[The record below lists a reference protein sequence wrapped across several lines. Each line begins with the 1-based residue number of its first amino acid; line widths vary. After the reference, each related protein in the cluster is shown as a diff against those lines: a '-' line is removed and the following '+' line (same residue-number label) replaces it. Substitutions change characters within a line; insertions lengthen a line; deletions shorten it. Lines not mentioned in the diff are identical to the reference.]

1 MALKAEEHVKY
12 YHNQNGPTIGT
23 TCQRVIEKDGLY
35 FKDLDG
41 SGELKSYDDWRLPAK
56 ERAEA
61 YVKVLSTEEKIAQL
75 FISDWR
81 MGKYPVTGPMAAM
94 APKEVILDESGVL
107 DEAEFRGKTIFG
119 EQYLPGTTTLL
130 KEWFSRHLILRAN
143 ATAEDMTDW
152 LNQLQAVAEECPH
165 WVPVSVASN
174 SRNENGEVVFGMNDA
189 AGVFA
194 AWPGTLGIAAA
205 VKGAGLE
212 LIDEFADCIRREW
225 NACGL
230 RKGYMYMA
238 DIMTD
243 PRWQRSYGTFGEDP
257 ELVCAV
263 MERLIPGIQGSKE
276 GVTADGVAVTTKHFP
291 GGGARE
297 NGFDPHYAAGQWNV
311 YATEGSLQKYHIPAF
326 KTAVENHTSAIMP
339 YYSKPAKEKSAAQ
352 TDCEGNPCELEP
364 FGFAY
369 NRTFI
374 QTMLR
379 EQLGFKG
386 YINSDTG
393 IVHNRCWGVEML
405 DSAERIG
412 FAVSHAGVDLISGLF
427 DNEAGMEAY
436 NRGKNDYYET
446 HPVPDGFTKEQLVL
460 TDEALDR
467 AVARTLQEM
476 FELGMFENPY
486 RSAKDAVKAVG
497 EQADWDAAAR
507 THRQSVVLLK
517 NDGTL
522 PLVDEKCTQK
532 KFYVEAFKKDAAQAE
547 EATKA
552 LREMFT
558 DRILTDDPGEA
569 DFAVLMITPSSG
581 EYFNATPGYLELDI
595 CDGKTVCNVDA
606 DGKPEASTHE
616 ETTLSGADR
625 IRKIAE
631 AVHKNGG
638 KVIANINFTLAWEVG
653 NVERYA
659 DVLLAGFD
667 TYPSAT
673 LDVIFGR
680 FSPVGKLPLTL
691 PKGDEVLA
699 VNEDGVCISP
709 NDVPGYDKDQYMPDA
724 MKDENGK
731 AYAYRDA
738 AGNYYELDFGLRYE

>member
-1 MALKAEEHVKY
+1 MALKAKEIVEY
-12 YHNQNGPTIGT
+12 FENPNGPTIGT
-23 TCQRVIEKDGLY
+23 TNHRVIEKDGLY

-41 SGELKSYDDWRLPAK
+41 SGEWKSYDDWRLPAA
-56 ERAEA
+56 ERAKE
-61 YVKVLSTEEKIAQL
+61 YVKVLTTEEKIAQL

-81 MGKYPVTGPMAAM
+81 MGKYLPAGVTDQETPV
-94 APKEVILDESGVL
+94 LDESGVL
-107 DEAEFRGKTIFG
+107 DEGEFRGKTIFG
-119 EQYLPGTTTLL
+119 EQRLPGTSTLL

-152 LNQLQAVAEECPH
+152 LNQLQAVAEECTH
-165 WVPVSVASN
+165 WIPVSVASN

-194 AWPGTLGIAAA
+194 TWPGTLGIAAA
-205 VKGAGLE
+205 AKGAGLD
-212 LIDEFADCIRREW
+212 LIDEFADCVRREW

-238 DIMTD
+238 DVMTD

-257 ELVCAV
+257 DFVCEV
-263 MERLIPGIQGSKE
+263 MDRLIPGIEGGKS

-326 KTAVENHTSAIMP
+326 KIAVANHTSSIMP
-339 YYSKPAKEKSAAQ
+339 YYSKPAAAKSAVQ
-352 TDCEGNPCELEP
+352 TDCEGNPCEMEP
-364 FGFAY
+364 YGFAY
-369 NRTFI
+369 NHTFI
-374 QTMLR
+374 QKMLR
-379 EQLGFKG
+379 DQIGFKG

-393 IVHNRCWGVEML
+393 IVHNMCWGVEML
-405 DSAERIG
+405 DTAERIG
-412 FAVSHAGVDLISGLF
+412 FAVNHAGVDLISGLF

-436 NRGKNDYYET
+436 RRGKNDYYEN
-446 HPVPDGFTKEQLVL
+446 HPIPEGFTKEQLVL

-467 AVARTLQEM
+467 AVTRTLQEM

-486 RSAKDAVKAVG
+486 RSAKEAVEVVG
-497 EQADWDAAAR
+497 NQKDWDAAAKV
-507 THRQSVVLLK
+507 HRQSVVLLK

-522 PLVDEKCTQK
+522 PLLDEKTVQK
-532 KFYVEAFKKDAAQAE
+532 KFYVEAFKKDAEQAK

-552 LREMFT
+552 LKEMFT
-558 DRILTDDPGEA
+558 DRILTDDPKEA
-569 DFAVLMITPSSG
+569 DYAILMVTPSSG

-595 CDGKTVCNVDA
+595 CEEKIVCDVDQ
-606 DGKPEASTHE
+606 DGKPEEKTHE
-616 ETTLSGADR
+616 ETTLSGVKR
-625 IRKIAE
+625 IAEIAE
-631 AVHKNGG
+631 AVHANGG

-653 NVERYA
+653 NIERCA
-659 DVLLAGFD
+659 DALLAGFD
-667 TYPSAT
+667 TYPNAT

-680 FSPVGKLPLTL
+680 FDPVGKLPITL

-699 VNEDGVCISP
+699 VNEDGICISP

-738 AGNYYELDFGLRYE
+738 AGNYYELNFGLHY

>member
-326 KTAVENHTSAIMP
+326 KTAVENNTSAIMP

-393 IVHNRCWGVEML
+393 IVHNMCWGVEML

-412 FAVSHAGVDLISGLF
+412 FAVNHAGVDLISGLF

-552 LREMFT
+552 LRQMFT

-631 AVHKNGG
+631 AVHKNSG